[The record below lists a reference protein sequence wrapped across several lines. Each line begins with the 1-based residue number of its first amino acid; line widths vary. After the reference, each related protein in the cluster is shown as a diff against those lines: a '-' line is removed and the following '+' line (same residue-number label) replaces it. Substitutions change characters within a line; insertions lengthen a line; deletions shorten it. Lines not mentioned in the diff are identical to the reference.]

1 MKVRRESTFFR
12 RELLRMVGMLGL
24 IYALSPLNLVAQLPN
39 FRSPL
44 TVRPD
49 STRPEITPQSI
60 RANNLS
66 KDTVAPRV
74 INDTFSLRLSK
85 DTLDAPLK
93 YQAAD
98 SAVIHVPTKR
108 ITLYGKT
115 QTDYKDI
122 QLTAPKV
129 ELDQER
135 QLVLATNTKDSNGQV
150 IEPAHFKSGESEFS
164 SDTILYNFQ
173 SQVGLTKN
181 TYSQQGE
188 ILVIGAL
195 AKKVNDNT
203 TFIQKARFT
212 TCLLDEPHFA
222 FVTPKMKVVNQKL
235 AVSGPAHPEF
245 EGVPVPI
252 YLPFGFY
259 PLSQGRHSGLLPP
272 QFTSNEKWGLGLE
285 GLGYYKVLNEYWDA
299 KIYGNI
305 YSYGGWSLNLNP
317 TYRRRYRYSG
327 SMNLSVQTTKLNFK
341 GDPDY
346 LKNKSFFLTWAH
358 SVDSRARPGTSFS
371 ANVNAGSTQ
380 FNQLIPNNT
389 QMNFQ
394 NQLGSSISYSKSW
407 AGKPYNLTLSANH
420 NQNNRTRLV
429 NVSLPD
435 LGFTVNTLYPFQKKE
450 AVGTA
455 KWYEKLGVG
464 YNGNFRNQLSF
475 YDSAF
480 QLKRLIDT
488 LQWGAQHNFPI
499 TLSLPPILGGAVIV
513 SPSLSY
519 SQVWIAQKFQRQW
532 NSALQKVD
540 TSITKGFFFDNQ
552 ASFALSF
559 NTAMFGTYTFKKSRV
574 MAIRHVVRPS
584 VSLNYRPDLS
594 KKNFYTDTIYPGVT
608 GRFSVFE
615 GALYSGYSE
624 GRTGGLSFQFDN
636 NLEMKWRSRKD
647 TGEQAIKKVKLID
660 GFGFTSGYNFLR
672 DSMRLEPIN
681 LYLRT
686 TLFEKISIT
695 ANSLLDPYQ
704 TNERG
709 FPINRYA
716 WQGGKFKLGRLTYGS
731 VSMSTSFKS
740 KPKDE
745 KKEQNRTEQMEKM
758 MQDPNM
764 QGQQQQ
770 LMDFMQQNPGQFVDF
785 NIPWQVSFGYSL
797 SFSNRLKPDYS
808 GYQMDV
814 TSNLNFSGS
823 FNLTPKWNVSA
834 NGYYD
839 ISSTKLQTFQM
850 SINREMH
857 CWQLSINVTPVG
869 LFRSFNFSISPKA
882 SMLQDLRINR
892 TRFFTNF

>member
-1 MKVRRESTFFR
+1 
-12 RELLRMVGMLGL
+12 
-24 IYALSPLNLVAQLPN
+24 
-39 FRSPL
+39 
-44 TVRPD
+44 
-49 STRPEITPQSI
+49 
-60 RANNLS
+60 
-66 KDTVAPRV
+66 
-74 INDTFSLRLSK
+74 
-85 DTLDAPLK
+85 
-93 YQAAD
+93 
-98 SAVIHVPTKR
+98 
-108 ITLYGKT
+108 
-115 QTDYKDI
+115 
-122 QLTAPKV
+122 
-129 ELDQER
+129 
-135 QLVLATNTKDSNGQV
+135 
-150 IEPAHFKSGESEFS
+150 
-164 SDTILYNFQ
+164 
-173 SQVGLTKN
+173 
-181 TYSQQGE
+181 
-188 ILVIGAL
+188 
-195 AKKVNDNT
+195 
-203 TFIQKARFT
+203 
-212 TCLLDEPHFA
+212 
-222 FVTPKMKVVNQKL
+222 
-235 AVSGPAHPEF
+235 
-245 EGVPVPI
+245 
-252 YLPFGFY
+252 
-259 PLSQGRHSGLLPP
+259 
-272 QFTSNEKWGLGLE
+272 
-285 GLGYYKVLNEYWDA
+285 
-299 KIYGNI
+299 
-305 YSYGGWSLNLNP
+305 
-317 TYRRRYRYSG
+317 
-327 SMNLSVQTTKLNFK
+327 
-341 GDPDY
+341 
-346 LKNKSFFLTWAH
+346 
-358 SVDSRARPGTSFS
+358 
-371 ANVNAGSTQ
+371 
-380 FNQLIPNNT
+380 
-389 QMNFQ
+389 MNFQ

-686 TLFEKISIT
+686 TLFEKISLT

-770 LMDFMQQNPGQFVDF
+770 LMDFMQQNPSQFVDF
-785 NIPWQVSFGYSL
+785 NIPWQLSFGYSL

>member
-1 MKVRRESTFFR
+1 MIS
-12 RELLRMVGMLGL
+12 
-24 IYALSPLNLVAQLPN
+24 SAQAPN
-39 FRSPL
+39 FRRPL
-44 TVRPD
+44 TSRANSSGNEP
-49 STRPEITPQSI
+49 TPQVTP
-60 RANNLS
+60 AN
-66 KDTVAPRV
+66 KQTTDTLPQRTKV
-74 INDTFSLRLSK
+74 DTFSLRISK

-98 SAVIHVPTKR
+98 SAVILVPAKR
-108 ITLYGKT
+108 ILLYGKT
-115 QTDYKDI
+115 QTTYKDI
-122 QLTAPKV
+122 QLTAPNV
-129 ELDQER
+129 ELDQSR
-135 QLVLATNTKDSNGQV
+135 QLVIATNTKDSAGQV
-150 IEPAHFKSGESEFS
+150 LETAHFKSGESEFS

-173 SQVGLTKN
+173 TQVGLTKN

-188 ILVIGAL
+188 ILVIGEL
-195 AKKVNDNT
+195 AKKVNENT
-203 TFIQKARFT
+203 TFIQRARFT

-222 FVTPKMKVVNQKL
+222 FVTPKMKVINQKL

-305 YSYGGWSLNLNP
+305 YSYGGWSVNLNP
-317 TYRRRYRYSG
+317 TYRKRYRYSG
-327 SMNLSVQTTKLNFK
+327 NLNISVQTTKLNFK

-346 LKNKSFFLTWAH
+346 LKNKSLFLTWSH
-358 SVDSRARPGTSFS
+358 NVDSRARPGTSFS
-371 ANVNAGSTQ
+371 ASVNAGSTR
-380 FNQLIPNNT
+380 FNQLVPNNA
-389 QMNFQ
+389 QLNFQ
-394 NQLGSSISYSKSW
+394 NQMGSSITYSKSW
-407 AGKPYNLTLSANH
+407 AGKPYNLTMSANH
-420 NQNNRTRLV
+420 NQNNRTRLI
-429 NVSLPD
+429 NLSLPD
-435 LGFTVNTLYPFQKKE
+435 VGFTVNTLYPFQKKE
-450 AVGTA
+450 SAGTA

-464 YNGNFRNQLSF
+464 YNGNFRNQVSF

-480 QLKRLIDT
+480 SLKRLIDT

-499 TLSLPPILGGAVIV
+499 TLALPPILGGVVIV
-513 SPSLSY
+513 SPSVSY
-519 SQVWIAQKFQRQW
+519 SQIWIAQQFRRKW

-540 TSITKGFFFDNQ
+540 TIITKGFYQDHQ
-552 ASFALSF
+552 ASFSLGF
-559 NTAMFGTYTFKKSRV
+559 NTALFGTYQFKKSRV
-574 MAIRHVVRPS
+574 MAIRHVVRPT
-584 VSLNYRPDLS
+584 VSLNYRPNLS
-594 KKNFYTDTIYPGVT
+594 KNNFYTDTIYPGVT

-615 GALYSGYSE
+615 GALYSGFSE
-624 GRTGGLSFQFDN
+624 GRTGGFGFQFDN

-647 TGEQAIKKVKLID
+647 TGEMAIKKVKLID
-660 GFGFTSGYNFLR
+660 GFGFTTGYNFLR
-672 DSMRLEPIN
+672 DSMKLEPFN
-681 LYLRT
+681 LYFRT
-686 TLFEKISIT
+686 TLFDKISIT

-731 VSMSTSFKS
+731 ISMSTSFKS
-740 KPKDE
+740 KPKDD
-745 KKEQNRTEQMEKM
+745 KKEQKRSQQFEQM
-758 MQDPNM
+758 MQDPNLK
-764 QGQQQQ
+764 GQQQQ

-785 NIPWQVSFGYSL
+785 NIPWQLSFGYSL
-797 SFSNRLKPDYS
+797 NFSNRIKPDYS
-808 GYQMDV
+808 GYSTEV
-814 TSNLNFSGS
+814 NSNLNFSGS
-823 FNLTPKWNVSA
+823 FNLTSKWNVSA

-839 ISSTKLQTFQM
+839 VSSSKLQTFQM
-850 SINREMH
+850 SVNREMH